1 MSSTTLETLRADYE
15 AARQAYDVMD
25 LVAYAA
31 DPDGTLERR
40 RKWIRAANIY
50 AIAQD
55 HGLNAAM
62 LYKLSDGAIRPDR
75 P

>member
-1 MSSTTLETLRADYE
+1 MSSVTFETLKADYE

-40 RKWIRAANIY
+40 RTWIRAASIY

-62 LYKLSDGAIRPDR
+62 LYKLSDGAIDPRKP
-75 P
+75 